1 MLIRP
6 AIGDTDPI
14 RYRRHTPDG
23 QFSGNIIDEA
33 MRPWAGGSRPIFERR
48 LTFRHEAPF
57 DRSSLTRWRQRPGE
71 EQIAA
76 LLW

>member
-33 MRPWAGGSRPIFERR
+33 MRPLSRGIGVQNWRR
-48 LTFRHEAPF
+48 
-57 DRSSLTRWRQRPGE
+57 RSAQAQNVVQPKRPSE
-71 EQIAA
+71 LADA
-76 LLW
+76 R